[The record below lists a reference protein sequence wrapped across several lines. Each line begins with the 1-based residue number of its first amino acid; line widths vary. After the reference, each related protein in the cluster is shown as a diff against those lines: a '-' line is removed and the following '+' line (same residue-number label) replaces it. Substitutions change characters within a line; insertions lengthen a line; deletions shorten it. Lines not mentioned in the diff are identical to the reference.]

1 MPSLRLLANEKVIFH
16 AHPHFLFLLGP
27 LLLLLF
33 LWLAISIWICPVWA
47 AVDLAI
53 LCPFNHTMV
62 MLFVSSVVFLD
73 WLTNRLY
80 LTNFRVIKERGIIG
94 KRYTSI
100 WLAKIQDVSSRV
112 SFIGE
117 IFGFGDLLIESAG
130 ELGQERFKGLPE
142 PFKIQGMIEREIGK
156 IPASLI

>member
-1 MPSLRLLANEKVIFH
+1 MPSLRLLANEKVIYH

-27 LLLLLF
+27 LLLLF
-33 LWLAISIWICPVWA
+33 FVWLAISIWICPVWE

-53 LCPFNHTMV
+53 LCPFNLTMV
-62 MLFVSSVVFLD
+62 MLFVSSVVILD

-94 KRYTSI
+94 KKYTSI
-100 WLAKIQDVSSRV
+100 WLGKIQDVSSQV
-112 SFIGE
+112 SFLGE

-130 ELGQERFKGLPE
+130 ELGQERFRGLPK
-142 PFKIQGMIEREIGK
+142 PIKIREMIEAEINK
-156 IPASLI
+156 IPSSLI